1 MKLLGISGS
10 LQRESSNTALLHTVR
25 TIATDVDVVLFEQL
39 AAIPAMNPDVDDAHV
54 APAVRELR
62 ELVASADAVMLA
74 SPEYAHGVP
83 GALKNALDWLVGT
96 GELYG
101 KPLAVLSAAPARSA
115 VCTPAAISN
124 APCTRKARASAARR
138 PSSLVAPTRVRRSS
152 RCCASCAPVSR
163 RRALRTDPNL
173 RENSRS

>member
-25 TIATDVDVVLFEQL
+25 ALASDVDVVLFEQL
-39 AAIPAMNPDVDDAHV
+39 GAIPAMNPDVDDEDV

-101 KPLAVLSAAPARSA
+101 KPLAVLSAAPSAERGIHARNDLERTLHAQGARVCCSA
-115 VCTPAAISN
+115 TIA
-124 APCTRKARASAARR
+124 
-138 PSSLVAPTRVRRSS
+138 
-152 RCCASCAPVSR
+152 
-163 RRALRTDPNL
+163 
-173 RENSRS
+173 SRSGDVRQALEQVLDQLRACLTSTSPSH

>member
-10 LQRESSNTALLHTVR
+10 LQQHSSNTTLLHTVR
-25 TIATDVDVVLFEQL
+25 AIATDVDVVLFEHL
-39 AAIPAMNPDVDDAHV
+39 AAVPAMNPDDEHV

-62 ELVASADAVMLA
+62 ELVASADAVILA

-101 KPLAVLSAAPARSA
+101 KPVAVLSAAPSA
-115 VCTPAAISN
+115 ERGVH
-124 APCTRKARASAARR
+124 ARR
-138 PSSLVAPTRVRRSS
+138 DLERTLHAQGARVCCSQTIASRGVDVRQSLEQVVQQL
-152 RCCASCAPVSR
+152 
-163 RRALRTDPNL
+163 RACLTSTSTPR
-173 RENSRS
+173 